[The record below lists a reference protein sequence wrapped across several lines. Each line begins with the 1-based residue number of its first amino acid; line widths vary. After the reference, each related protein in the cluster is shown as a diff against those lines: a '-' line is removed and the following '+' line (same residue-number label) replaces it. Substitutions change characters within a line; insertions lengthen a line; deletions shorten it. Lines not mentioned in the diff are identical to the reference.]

1 MLKSQA
7 YEWCKSFQEGR
18 EVVQDLLRSGRALIP
33 TADDIIDE
41 IKKLVLENHHFSFIC
56 WGCKQSWVH
65 IRIFAKDE
73 MISHRPDS
81 LKRTT
86 TEDESRVIFFPKL
99 QLPLRRTQDVKQ
111 NSQRELKATP
121 SSAYAKCMHDWV
133 HGDQIN
139 FDEQS

>member
-56 WGCKQSWVH
+56 
-65 IRIFAKDE
+65 
-73 MISHRPDS
+73 
-81 LKRTT
+81 
-86 TEDESRVIFFPKL
+86 
-99 QLPLRRTQDVKQ
+99 
-111 NSQRELKATP
+111 
-121 SSAYAKCMHDWV
+121 
-133 HGDQIN
+133 
-139 FDEQS
+139 